1 MWHRGLVWLRWC
13 WQWQHT
19 ARKCDIEGLAVCGN
33 VDSDYTTRQ
42 CDSEGLAGCGNVDSE
57 YTTRQCD
64 SEGLAVCADVD
75 SDSTPQDRMIL
86 RLWLSAVMLLVTA
99 HYKKMWQWGFGC
111 LWWYWRWQHTTR
123 QSDIEDLAVCC
134 NVDSD
139 CTQQV
144 NVTLL
149 HTTRVCDM
157 EDLAVCVNVDS
168 DCTQQDNVTLT
179 LWLSM
184 VMLSDCTQQDNVT
197 LTLWLSVVMLTVNVH
212 NKTYT
217 TRQCDTDFLAVCGDV
232 DSDRHVHYTTTRWEI
247 IEPRRDILNLYPVVS
262 GADSWRFTQPCTL
275 WGILLDRASL
285 IVYGPDGYLCNCW

>member
-1 MWHRGLVWLRWC
+1 MLTVIVHNKSMWHCCIPQGCVTWRIWLSVLMLTVIVHSKTMWHWRFGSLWWC
-13 WQWQHT
+13 WQW
-19 ARKCDIEGLAVCGN
+19 L
-33 VDSDYTTRQ
+33 YTTR
-42 CDSEGLAGCGNVDSE
+42 
-57 YTTRQCD
+57 R
-64 SEGLAVCADVD
+64 
-75 SDSTPQDRMIL
+75 
-86 RLWLSAVMLLVTA
+86 
-99 HYKKMWQWGFGC
+99 
-111 LWWYWRWQHTTR
+111 
-123 QSDIEDLAVCC
+123 
-134 NVDSD
+134 
-139 CTQQV
+139 
-144 NVTLL
+144 
-149 HTTRVCDM
+149 
-157 EDLAVCVNVDS
+157 
-168 DCTQQDNVTLT
+168 TQQDNVTLT